1 MRLVGTEIQDL
12 KNSIEAVE
20 KDHQA
25 MEDQNTDESWNWA
38 SDLSA
43 VCGYKQSHVLQYHQS
58 SVSWLQVEPNGT
70 RIGSHRIGS

>member
-1 MRLVGTEIQDL
+1 MRLVETEIQYL

-43 VCGYKQSHVLQYHQS
+43 VCGYKQSHVLQYH
-58 SVSWLQVEPNGT
+58 
-70 RIGSHRIGS
+70 